1 MRLAFLVT
9 QCLLLI
15 MAVVT
20 ACGKNNADEIDNK
33 PETGAK
39 QSQIVTLMTAQG
51 RFSDAYKDLQEKL
64 KAEENITL
72 VLQALPV
79 SQYDNVVKSRIAVR
93 EVPDII
99 VANVPDRY
107 EEIDVSLNMEDLSNE
122 PWVSRLAN
130 PDLLRAPD
138 GKIYAWPIESSTFY
152 AAAYYNKKVFA
163 DLGLNKPKTYAGFLD
178 LLESIKIK
186 GNGITPFFMSNKD
199 TWTTQIFMTAGL
211 PVLLGDRAQETWD
224 KLLSN
229 QLKWTEVPEFQT
241 ILNLYADLYKKGY
254 VNQDHSSV
262 SFEDAKA
269 ALAAGET
276 AMVYSGEWMAAD
288 LVTRYGMKP
297 EDIGVFIIPFGDKD
311 LMAMGGFVTGWLIPK
326 AAKNIAGAKKVL
338 ELLSHPEYMN
348 LYFAKHPGFPGF
360 RDVNGGEVAP
370 EVAELVEKYING
382 NKYTYEMNAPMSF
395 VNPLF
400 IDNLWG
406 PYVDMAT
413 GLKTPKQVI
422 ESWQAIYE
430 EYMKQKQRPGF

>member
-15 MAVVT
+15 TAVAT
-20 ACGKNNADEIDNK
+20 GCGYNNAVEIDNK

-39 QSQIVTLMTAQG
+39 QSQVVTLMMAQG
-51 RFSDAYKDLQEKL
+51 KFTNAYRELQEKL

-107 EEIDVSLNMEDLSNE
+107 EEIDVSLNMADLSNE
-122 PWVSRLAN
+122 SWVSRLAN

-163 DLGLNKPKTYAGFLD
+163 DLGLNKPTTYAGFLD

-186 GNGITPFFMSNKD
+186 GNGITPIFMSNKD

-211 PVLLGDRAQETWD
+211 PVLLGDRAHETWD
-224 KLLSN
+224 KLLRN

-241 ILNLYADLYKKGY
+241 ILNLYVELYKKGY
-254 VNQDHSSV
+254 VNQDHASA

-269 ALAAGET
+269 ALVAGKT

-288 LVTRYGMKP
+288 LVTSYGMKP
-297 EDIGVFIIPFGDKD
+297 KDIGAFIIPFGDKD

-326 AAKNIAGAKKVL
+326 AAKNIDGAKKVL
-338 ELLSHPEYMN
+338 ELLSHPDYMD
-348 LYFAKHPGFPGF
+348 LYFAKYPGFPGF
-360 RDVNGGEVAP
+360 IDVNGGEVAP
-370 EVAELVEKYING
+370 EVADLVEKYINS
-382 NKYTYEMNAPMSF
+382 NKHTYEMNAPMSF

-413 GLKTPKQVI
+413 GLKTPEQVI
-422 ESWQAIYE
+422 ESWQNKYVK
-430 EYMKQKQRPGF
+430 YMAQKHQPGF